1 MSLLFGGLMTGAETL
16 AKRMI
21 GGSPDFAIMRQLLDA
36 VAHNTIGDFDVS
48 NGGAYHTYFAYLVR
62 CHAVKEF
69 STTWKLTDFGKEVLG
84 EIRILEM

>member
-1 MSLLFGGLMTGAETL
+1 MTGAETL

-36 VAHNTIGDFDVS
+36 VAHNKISEFDIS
-48 NGGAYHTYFAYLVR
+48 DGGAYCSYFAYLGR
-62 CHAVKEF
+62 CHAVREF